1 MKHLFMFFAAL
12 GLLVGLNSEAKAT
25 KSAKKGTTVS
35 TSEVA
40 YLAGGCFW
48 GMEDLLR
55 KLPGVTQTEVGYMGG
70 DTKNAN
76 YNLVKTGTTN
86 HAETVKI
93 TFNPEKITYQ
103 DLLLYFYKIHDPTTT
118 NRQGNDIGTQY
129 RSAIFY
135 TSDKQKDEAEIVRA
149 RVDKSGA
156 WKSPVVTQIVKAA
169 DFWSA
174 EEYHQDYLQKNPG
187 GYTCHFERKIEFKQ

>member
-1 MKHLFMFFAAL
+1 M
-12 GLLVGLNSEAKAT
+12 T
-25 KSAKKGTTVS
+25 KTEVS
-35 TSEVA
+35 

-55 KLPGVTQTEVGYMGG
+55 KIPGVTDVEVGYMGG
-70 DTKNAN
+70 ETKNAN
-76 YNLVKTGTTN
+76 YNIVKTGTTG

-93 TFNPEKITYQ
+93 TFDPTKLPFEE
-103 DLLLYFYKIHDPTTT
+103 LLVHFFKIHDPTTT

-135 TSDKQKDEAEIVRA
+135 TSNEQKDAAERMIV

-156 WKSPVVTQIVKAA
+156 WKKPVVTQVVKATE
-169 DFWSA
+169 FWKA
-174 EEYHQDYLQKNPG
+174 EDYHQDYLVKNPN
-187 GYTCHFERKIEFKQ
+187 GYTCHYERNINF